1 MNTNEREQHRITMS
15 ELVNNISSSASPPDG
30 SVDCTGSSCCDSNSS
45 SSDCAASS
53 ASCPLGFT
61 SAAPLGEAPLGEA
74 PLGEAA
80 SDAAQASAAAQT
92 SAAAQDHSGLHN
104 TARKHFIHYLQQFT
118 DALVDMFP
126 ERHDLKLLKVGLDT
140 SITHNFDEDD
150 RIKEEVKMIEKFHA
164 QMQPYYPYIMKQ
176 DDTPFTDA
184 SMFEKLPPIG
194 KIIGACWPDLDGDG
208 RATCWQYVG
217 FLHQNSVCYNMYK
230 SVPKNFSS
238 TLEKMTSQFATSM
251 SSPNQQQAP
260 NMEHAMKMLNGL
272 DRDDM
277 MSFAQSMMSNPS
289 ALQDVM
295 SLGIQQMKNLQAQT
309 QKTQIQAQTQAAVA
323 KSKHD

>member
-1 MNTNEREQHRITMS
+1 MNTNKREQHRTTMS
-15 ELVNNISSSASPPDG
+15 ELATNTSSSASPG

-45 SSDCAASS
+45 SDCAATS
-53 ASCPLGFT
+53 ASCPFGLT
-61 SAAPLGEAPLGEA
+61 SAVTAPGA
-74 PLGEAA
+74 AA
-80 SDAAQASAAAQT
+80 SDAAPSDAAQT
-92 SAAAQDHSGLHN
+92 SAAAQDHNGLHN

-126 ERHDLKLLKVGLDT
+126 DRHDLKLLKVGLDT
-140 SITHNFDEDD
+140 TITHNFDEDD

-251 SSPNQQQAP
+251 SSSNQNPQQQAP

-309 QKTQIQAQTQAAVA
+309 QKTQTQTQTQAAAA